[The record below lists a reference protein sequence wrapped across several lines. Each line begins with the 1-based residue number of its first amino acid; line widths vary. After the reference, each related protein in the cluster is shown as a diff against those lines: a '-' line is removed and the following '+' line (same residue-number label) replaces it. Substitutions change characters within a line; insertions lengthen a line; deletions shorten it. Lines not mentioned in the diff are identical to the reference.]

1 MVVWVGG
8 LAGLGNHDYILIY
21 IDIDSSKLMMF
32 LMFARAFNHFVWCFG
47 TSKADFFDLG
57 LMEASFFMFALL
69 FFGIKNAKK
78 TLSHITSPRS

>member
-1 MVVWVGG
+1 
-8 LAGLGNHDYILIY
+8 
-21 IDIDSSKLMMF
+21 
-32 LMFARAFNHFVWCFG
+32 MFARAFNHFVWCFG

-57 LMEASFFMFALL
+57 LMEASFFMFVLL